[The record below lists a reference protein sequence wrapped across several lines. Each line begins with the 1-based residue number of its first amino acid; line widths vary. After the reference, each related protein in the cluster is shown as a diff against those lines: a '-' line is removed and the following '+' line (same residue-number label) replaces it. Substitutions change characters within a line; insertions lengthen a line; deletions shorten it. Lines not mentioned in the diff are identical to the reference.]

1 MAINSKS
8 TKAEILAAYKELEKE
23 KKALISEAKS
33 QKSQPKTEVKPSTT
47 STANKSQSESVSGK
61 NSNMEQ
67 TIKTLQQLQVNF
79 GGAIAN
85 LSEQLIVEAT
95 TLEEI
100 QTYINQEQQQLEEL
114 HELSEI
120 EEDTIDN
127 LIQQYQENSKV
138 FQEEYSQ
145 AADNSQQ
152 EIGDLRKTWIKEKEN
167 HYREI
172 KQRNEA
178 REKSKKRE
186 IEEYQY
192 NLDLARDLD
201 EAEYDRQK
209 QLLYKELEETRQIQ
223 EKQWQ
228 EREES
233 ITKQEE
239 EYTTAKQKVEEFEE
253 KLKAKVKQGEEEG
266 KGIGTY
272 QGKVKSDLRNKE
284 IQGEKQNYQL
294 KVQALE
300 STIQN
305 QETRIQKLSE
315 QLDMAQK
322 QVQDLAVKA
331 IEGSSNRKS
340 FEAMKEIAMEQ
351 AKTPQ
356 KTK

>member
-1 MAINSKS
+1 MSINSKS

-23 KKALISEAKS
+23 KKALISQA
-33 QKSQPKTEVKPSTT
+33 KSQPKSPTNTT
-47 STANKSQSESVSGK
+47 PPKAKSQPATVK
-61 NSNMEQ
+61 NSTMEQ

-79 GGAIAN
+79 GGAIAS

-95 TLEEI
+95 SLQEI
-100 QTYINQEQQQLEEL
+100 QTSINQEQEQLEEL
-114 HELSEI
+114 HQLDEI

-127 LIQQYQENSKV
+127 LIQQYEENSKQ
-138 FQEEYSQ
+138 FLEEYNQ
-145 AADNSQQ
+145 ALENSDQ
-152 EIGDLRKTWIKEKEN
+152 EIGDLRKAWSKEKEN
-167 HYREI
+167 HYRGI

-178 REKSKKRE
+178 RDKSKKRE
-186 IEEYQY
+186 LEEYQY

-201 EAEYDRQK
+201 EAEYERGK
-209 QLLYKELEETRQIQ
+209 QLLYKELEETRQEQ

-228 EREES
+228 EKEET
-233 ITKQEE
+233 IAKKEA
-239 EYTTAKQKVEEFEE
+239 EYATAKQKVTEFEE
-253 KLKAKVKQGEEEG
+253 QLKAKVKQGAEEG

-294 KVQALE
+294 RIEALE
-300 STIQN
+300 VTIKN
-305 QETRIQKLSE
+305 QEARIHKLSE
-315 QLDMAQK
+315 QLDMAQR

>member
-1 MAINSKS
+1 MSINSKS

-23 KKALISEAKS
+23 KKALISQA
-33 QKSQPKTEVKPSTT
+33 KSQPKPPTNTTPPKP
-47 STANKSQSESVSGK
+47 KSQPATVK
-61 NSNMEQ
+61 NSTMEQ
-67 TIKTLQQLQVNF
+67 TIKTLQELQVNF
-79 GGAIAN
+79 GGAIAS

-95 TLEEI
+95 SLQEI
-100 QTYINQEQQQLEEL
+100 QTSINQEQEQLEEL
-114 HELSEI
+114 HQLDEI

-127 LIQQYQENSKV
+127 LIQQYEENSKQ
-138 FQEEYSQ
+138 FLEEYNQ
-145 AADNSQQ
+145 ALENSDQ
-152 EIGDLRKTWIKEKEN
+152 EIGDLRKAWSKEKEN
-167 HYREI
+167 HYRGI

-178 REKSKKRE
+178 RDKSKKRE

-201 EAEYDRQK
+201 EAEYERSK
-209 QLLYKELEETRQIQ
+209 QLLYKELEKTRQEQ

-228 EREES
+228 EKEET
-233 ITKQEE
+233 IAKKEA
-239 EYTTAKQKVEEFEE
+239 EYATAKQKVTEFEE
-253 KLKAKVKQGEEEG
+253 QLKAKVKQGAEEG

-294 KVQALE
+294 RIQALE
-300 STIQN
+300 STIEN
-305 QETRIQKLSE
+305 QEARIHKLSE
-315 QLDMAQK
+315 QLDMAQR